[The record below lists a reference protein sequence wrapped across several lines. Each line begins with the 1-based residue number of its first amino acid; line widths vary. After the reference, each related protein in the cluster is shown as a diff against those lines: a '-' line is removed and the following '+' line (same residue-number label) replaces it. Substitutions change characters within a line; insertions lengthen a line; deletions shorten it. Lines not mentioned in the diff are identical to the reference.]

1 MNDMNEAVN
10 DSSLR
15 LYADDTTQYM
25 ADKNATVLQF
35 SLNQDMERLSSWL
48 DHNYLQANGDKTQ
61 AMVVGKNTHHYDLKF
76 NGASI
81 DIKEHLKILG
91 VHLDNKLS
99 FQEHINEMLKK
110 VFAKIAA
117 LRRLKRLVPSST
129 LLVLYRNF
137 VLLHFEYCNSL
148 LIGIGKTLNK
158 KLEDANH
165 YGLRTIMNLGRSIN
179 YESTLKTADMNTL
192 EHRRIEQ
199 SLIIFYKCYK
209 ENGPSYLA
217 DLFEPRITPYNLRN
231 TGLNVTQ
238 NSYNSK
244 FRHNSYS
251 FVISRIWNK
260 LPPSVKIAPNLS
272 SFRRKLK
279 TFIFTGCQC
288 KSYLLSFDTSAYT

>member
-1 MNDMNEAVN
+1 M
-10 DSSLR
+10 
-15 LYADDTTQYM
+15 
-25 ADKNATVLQF
+25 VL
-35 SLNQDMERLSSWL
+35 
-48 DHNYLQANGDKTQ
+48 
-61 AMVVGKNTHHYDLKF
+61 GKSTHHYNLKF

-81 DIKEHLKILG
+81 AIKEHLKILG

-117 LRRLKRLVPSST
+117 LRRLKRLVPSNT
-129 LLVLYRNF
+129 LLVLYRSF
-137 VLLHFEYCNSL
+137 VLSHFEYCNSL

-179 YESTLKTADMNTL
+179 YESTHRTADMNTL

-217 DLFEPRITPYNLRN
+217 DLFEPRITPYNLSLPNSSCLTSLSFSSSNSLKIGSEFRIESRFRN
-231 TGLNVTQ
+231 
-238 NSYNSK
+238 NSDNSLLQRDK
-244 FRHNSYS
+244 TAKIS
-251 FVISRIWNK
+251 FVRRSPDNDAIMKIRIN
-260 LPPSVKIAPNLS
+260 
-272 SFRRKLK
+272 
-279 TFIFTGCQC
+279 
-288 KSYLLSFDTSAYT
+288 

>member
-10 DSSLR
+10 DSSFR

-25 ADKNATVLQF
+25 ADKNPTVLQF

-61 AMVVGKNTHHYDLKF
+61 AMVLGKSTHHYNLKF

-129 LLVLYRNF
+129 LLVLYRSF
-137 VLLHFEYCNSL
+137 VLSHFEYCNSL

-158 KLEDANH
+158 KLEDANRGSH
-165 YGLRTIMNLGRSIN
+165 
-179 YESTLKTADMNTL
+179 
-192 EHRRIEQ
+192 
-199 SLIIFYKCYK
+199 
-209 ENGPSYLA
+209 
-217 DLFEPRITPYNLRN
+217 
-231 TGLNVTQ
+231 
-238 NSYNSK
+238 
-244 FRHNSYS
+244 
-251 FVISRIWNK
+251 
-260 LPPSVKIAPNLS
+260 
-272 SFRRKLK
+272 
-279 TFIFTGCQC
+279 C
-288 KSYLLSFDTSAYT
+288 K

>member
-15 LYADDTTQYM
+15 LYTDDTTQYI
-25 ADKNATVLQF
+25 ADKSPTVLQL

-48 DHNYLQANGDKTQ
+48 DHNYLRANGDKTQ
-61 AMVVGKNTHHYDLKF
+61 AMVLGKSTH
-76 NGASI
+76 GAPI

-91 VHLDNKLS
+91 VHLDNNKLS
-99 FQEHINEMLKK
+99 FQEHISEILKK

-117 LRRLKRLVPSST
+117 LSRLKRLVPSST
-129 LLVLYRNF
+129 LLVLYRSF
-137 VLLHFEYCNSL
+137 VLSHFEYCNSL
-148 LIGIGKTLNK
+148 LICIGKILNK

-179 YESTLKTADMNTL
+179 YESILRTADMNTL

-238 NSYNSK
+238 NSYNTQIPSQ
-244 FRHNSYS
+244 
-251 FVISRIWNK
+251 FVLICH
-260 LPPSVKIAPNLS
+260 LS
-272 SFRRKLK
+272 HLEQTT
-279 TFIFTGCQC
+279 TFC
-288 KSYLLSFDTSAYT
+288 

>member
-1 MNDMNEAVN
+1 M
-10 DSSLR
+10 
-15 LYADDTTQYM
+15 
-25 ADKNATVLQF
+25 VL
-35 SLNQDMERLSSWL
+35 
-48 DHNYLQANGDKTQ
+48 
-61 AMVVGKNTHHYDLKF
+61 GKSTHHYDLKF

-129 LLVLYRNF
+129 LLVLYRSF
-137 VLLHFEYCNSL
+137 VLSHFEYCNSL

-279 TFIFTGCQC
+279 TLIFTGCQC
-288 KSYLLSFDTSAYT
+288 KSCL